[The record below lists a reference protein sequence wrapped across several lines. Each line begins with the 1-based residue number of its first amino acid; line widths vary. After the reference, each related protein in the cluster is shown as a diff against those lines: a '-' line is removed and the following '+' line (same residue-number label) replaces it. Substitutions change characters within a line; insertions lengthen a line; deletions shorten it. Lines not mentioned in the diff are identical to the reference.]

1 MVDGVDH
8 NVTELQRCIA
18 QGLTNSPQKDATIR
32 NKGGGMCGRPSP
44 VFICYVLTAFFC
56 PRNLL
61 SLLISTSVLSA
72 SWFRIPKDYEEK
84 IRKNSLDVL
93 TAFFCRKNLVIL
105 LIAVSAGIR
114 RVLIS
119 HSKKSYDGEGKKG
132 NSPDVFVGFNKS
144 RWLRLMKNEVLWS
157 LQNPDDILKF
167 SAWNS
172 NVSCLINHT
181 RTRLKHA
188 SSLLFVFRVLL

>member
-8 NVTELQRCIA
+8 YVTELQRYIA
-18 QGLTNSPQKDATIR
+18 QGLANSPQKDATIR
-32 NKGGGMCGRPSP
+32 SKGGGMCERPSP
-44 VFICYVLTAFFC
+44 VDICYVLTAFFC
-56 PRNLL
+56 PRNLS

-72 SWFRIPKDYEEK
+72 FQKLRRRRKKEKFPGRLDCILLSEELVESSDLHKCTRCIPKITK
-84 IRKNSLDVL
+84 KKKKRKNSLDAL

-119 HSKKSYDGEGKKG
+119 HSRKSYDGERKKG

-144 RWLRLMKNEVLWS
+144 RWLRLMKNEVL
-157 LQNPDDILKF
+157 
-167 SAWNS
+167 
-172 NVSCLINHT
+172 
-181 RTRLKHA
+181 
-188 SSLLFVFRVLL
+188 

>member
-1 MVDGVDH
+1 MVYGVDH

-18 QGLTNSPQKDATIR
+18 QGLANSPQKDATIR

-72 SWFRIPKDYEEK
+72 SLFRIPNNYEEK

-93 TAFFCRKNLVIL
+93 TAFFCRKNLVIF
-105 LIAVSAGIR
+105 LIVVSAGIR

-119 HSKKSYDGEGKKG
+119 HSKKKL
-132 NSPDVFVGFNKS
+132 
-144 RWLRLMKNEVLWS
+144 RWRREKR
-157 LQNPDDILKF
+157 KF
-167 SAWNS
+167 SR
-172 NVSCLINHT
+172 CL
-181 RTRLKHA
+181 RRLQQEQMAATDEKL
-188 SSLLFVFRVLL
+188 SIL